1 MDTCEGLRTEQK
13 AAEAAV
19 AVTTRQGSIL
29 EKIDTVSAE
38 IIVVKHQKRGD
49 FFFNEMNKY

>member
-19 AVTTRQGSIL
+19 TVATRQGSIL
-29 EKIDTVSAE
+29 ENIDAVSAE
-38 IIVVKHQKRGD
+38 IIVVKHQKSGNL
-49 FFFNEMNKY
+49 FMK